1 MPHHA
6 RTLAIVDDPASLH
19 GQRMAAVLDLATC
32 PIWILPALDLV
43 ERLDHVQADVVAMPL
58 RVRGGHLNDPFT
70 RAVAAAIARLRARR
84 CAVFV
89 AQGSHPNPLA
99 RVATPIRAPFGI
111 HTTASAA
118 CVAAAEAALFG
129 LDRKEIR

>member
-1 MPHHA
+1 MPHRT
-6 RTLAIVDDPASLH
+6 RTLASVDDPASLH
-19 GQRMAAVLDLATC
+19 GQRMAAVLDQATR

-70 RAVAAAIARLRARR
+70 RAVAAAIARLRARG

-89 AQGSHPNPLA
+89 AQGSHHNPLA
-99 RVATPIRAPFGI
+99 RVATSIRAPFGI
-111 HTTASAA
+111 HATASAA

-129 LDRKEIR
+129 FDRKEIR